1 MLLCKKCHGEFDPD
15 ALLSRVLS
23 GNEEVFWICIFASDI
38 GAPPKPG
45 KDKAYYLDVE
55 NVSRWSIEDLPVRY
69 GHTSEPIGRV
79 LFGWHIHWDDEPTF
93 ACASLSTIKKVPF
106 EAGAP
111 LLLTAACQASLGT
124 VNDTPDEISITLQG
138 ARDDTVGLF
147 CSRDGLRELLTRF
160 KFFDAASV
168 EPIKRNCCRAS
179 NFLRSL
185 MDTASTATTLTE
197 HQQPHPEPPAAMSTA
212 APMPVSSN
220 PAAILQAKGNED
232 EEPILKV
239 EDLAQQI
246 CELRQKFENQ
256 NEAMD
261 LIRGLMEEW
270 SVKAVGELK
279 ASEAPGTSK
288 IRSDLDRMVSA
299 GIIRAPDDA
308 KQPKVDNGEA
318 IRRLV
323 EFNMNQFPAT
333 MAKSFHHTIQNILEP
348 TAQTSSSDPVDCTKD
363 ETLPSIGTS
372 LVAVRATA
380 LRAMANRQANVTLP
394 TTVGRPKLP
403 ADKGMTPLQQIHHA
417 LSKNLAPKT
426 RRYRPTAGN
435 EYDDDLNYMTPSKF
449 QKLVKETVQDT
460 MQDYT
465 VIRKQKSR
473 EEIKEEEETKSAL
486 FEAFRQ
492 FLAGTKQSESLHPQ
506 LQQQPKQQ
514 PQQQPRQQHNAP
526 QTAQPQFHSHQQ
538 QQQQQP
544 QQIQA
549 DASTSSTIPNSS
561 NPTVR
566 VPEPTLQ
573 TVQPQTVVRAS
584 GLSTPATPA
593 TESAPLTL
601 ADLNIFY

>member
-1 MLLCKKCHGEFDPD
+1 MLLCKKCHGEFDPE

-38 GAPPKPG
+38 GAPPKP
-45 KDKAYYLDVE
+45 KQDETYYLDAE
-55 NVSRWSIEDLPVRY
+55 TVSRWSIEDLPVRY

-124 VNDTPDEISITLQG
+124 VNGTPDEISITLRG

-160 KFFDAASV
+160 KFFNAASV

-185 MDTASTATTLTE
+185 MDTASTATSSIEKRQL
-197 HQQPHPEPPAAMSTA
+197 HPEPPAAMSTA
-212 APMPVSSN
+212 TPAPVPSN

-232 EEPILKV
+232 EEPILRV

-299 GIIRAPDDA
+299 GIIRMPDDA
-308 KQPKVDNGEA
+308 KQPTVDNGEA

-333 MAKSFHHTIQNILEP
+333 MAKSFHDTIQTILEP
-348 TAQTSSSDPVDCTKD
+348 TAQKSSSDPVDCRKD
-363 ETLPSIGTS
+363 DTLPSIGTS

-380 LRAMANRQANVTLP
+380 LRAMANKQANP
-394 TTVGRPKLP
+394 TIPTSASRPKVP

-417 LSKNLAPKT
+417 LSKNLAPRT
-426 RRYRPTAGN
+426 RRYRPTARS
-435 EYDDDLNYMTPSKF
+435 EYDDDFNYMTPSKF

-465 VIRKQKSR
+465 VIRKQQPR
-473 EEIKEEEETKSAL
+473 EEIKEEEEAKSAL

-492 FLAGTKQSESLHPQ
+492 FLASTKQSESLQ
-506 LQQQPKQQ
+506 SQSQSQSQSQQQQ
-514 PQQQPRQQHNAP
+514 NTAP
-526 QTAQPQFHSHQQ
+526 TAQPQFHSHQQ

-549 DASTSSTIPNSS
+549 DASSSNTISNSS
-561 NPTVR
+561 NPIVR
-566 VPEPTLQ
+566 VPEPTSQ
-573 TVQPQTVVRAS
+573 TLEPQTVVRAS
-584 GLSTPATPA
+584 GLSTPTTPA
-593 TESAPLTL
+593 TGSTPLTL
-601 ADLNIFY
+601 ADLKIFY